1 MQRNNLMAYFNLV
14 CESGKWPG
22 SGVHIWISRIA
33 MAHCWPIPILQPFFT
48 QVAFSWFKVWRKKE
62 KTSMSVF
69 VGAHTSLPCAKNN
82 RHFRYLRDE
91 FSTMAC
97 GSKLGLSIL
106 SISEIQNPSNL
117 AQWRRK
123 QFANKCF
130 DNGFPPS
137 PRHSE
142 MYAQFNTHKQSALWM
157 DPQIFLSLLF
167 PSYEK
172 AVNGPYH
179 VKYIITRC
187 HPLPWYEA

>member
-1 MQRNNLMAYFNLV
+1 MTWELCVYMNKQNRHGSLLTCSNTSARLYRSRLFMIYSV
-14 CESGKWPG
+14 KKGK
-22 SGVHIWISRIA
+22 R
-33 MAHCWPIPILQPFFT
+33 
-48 QVAFSWFKVWRKKE
+48 KRKKN
-62 KTSMSVF
+62 TVSVF
-69 VGAHTSLPCAKNN
+69 VGARTSLPCGKNN
-82 RHFRYLRDE
+82 RHFRDLGDE
-91 FSTMAC
+91 SSTVAC
-97 GSKLGLSIL
+97 LSKLGLSIL

-117 AQWRRK
+117 VQWQRK
-123 QFANKCF
+123 QFANKCI
-130 DNGFPPS
+130 DNGFPLS

-167 PSYEK
+167 PSYGK